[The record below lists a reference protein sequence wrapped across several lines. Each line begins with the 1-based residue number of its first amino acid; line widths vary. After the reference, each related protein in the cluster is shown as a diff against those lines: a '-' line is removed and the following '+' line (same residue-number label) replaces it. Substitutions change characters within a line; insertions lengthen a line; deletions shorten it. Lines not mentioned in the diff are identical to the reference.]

1 MNQVFIG
8 QNIKSIAH
16 RGYSL
21 KHNTLQSFNRAF
33 GLGFDMIEID
43 IQICKDDVVIF
54 HDLTI
59 KDRYISDLTYNEINK
74 IDRDIMNLD
83 FFMKNFSYSVIDIYF
98 DLKGSIN
105 IIDKMFDYFKKNKV
119 NTSNFYM
126 ASFNLSHIEKLN
138 LLKKNFN
145 FKIGFITQNS
155 FTLKILSDLIKNL
168 DFIVYE
174 IDYLNCQEIDFLK
187 KNNILVF
194 TYTLTKKLQYDKVKQ
209 FNIDGIVTDILF

>member
-1 MNQVFIG
+1 MYQNLFG

-21 KHNTLQSFNRAF
+21 KDNTFQSFNRAF
-33 GLGFDMIEID
+33 GMGFDMIEID
-43 IQICKDDVVIF
+43 IQICKDDIVIF

-59 KDRYISDLTYNEINK
+59 NDCYISDLTYKEINK
-74 IDRDIMNLD
+74 IDRDIMNFD
-83 FFMKNFSYSVIDIYF
+83 FFMKNFCHSVIDIYF

-105 IIDKMFDYFKKNKV
+105 VIDKIFDYFKKNKV

-126 ASFNLSHIEKLN
+126 ASFNLNHIEKLN
-138 LLKKNFN
+138 LLKKDFN

-155 FTLKILSDLIKNL
+155 FTIKILSDLIKNV
-168 DFIVYE
+168 DFVVYE
-174 IDYLNCQEIDFLK
+174 LDYLNCQEIDFLK

-194 TYTLTKKLQYDKVKQ
+194 TYTLIKQQQYDKIKQ
-209 FNIDGIVTDILF
+209 FNIDGIVSDILF